1 MKLTEML
8 GQYEELLDKKDQLAK
23 DTKDNNAA
31 IDKLKAEI
39 AEMMIDE
46 DIPSQGYG
54 DYIYSLQD
62 KVKYSKRGEA
72 YLQERGL
79 DFFEVL
85 REQGLG
91 ELIKETVNAGSLQS
105 AMKEIAEENDGELPP
120 ELDEVVSSYE
130 MTDIARRKSTN
141 KALESERE
149 LEENVNIALGFAC
162 KQVKE
167 TSKSKVSNRHD
178 GYGIAS
184 EFYAGMKLDQKKV
197 DESMKDFLRIL
208 PTEDD
213 AKAVEAASSLKNA
226 ATGLVL
232 QATKLAAQADRI
244 MHDLYEEVSNYTTP
258 VEDYLEGQ
266 FEDAEADPEAE
277 AEEEQEDA
285 E

>member
-54 DYIYSLQD
+54 DYIYSLQN

-91 ELIKETVNAGSLQS
+91 ELIKETVNGVEEEVYYS
-105 AMKEIAEENDGELPP
+105 ATSGLIPVCVMAVSAVLMLLCGVLMKVTKWKWINDYALPICM
-120 ELDEVVSSYE
+120 VVA
-130 MTDIARRKSTN
+130 M
-141 KALESERE
+141 ALAIPIS
-149 LEENVNIALGFAC
+149 NALG
-162 KQVKE
+162 
-167 TSKSKVSNRHD
+167 
-178 GYGIAS
+178 G
-184 EFYAGMKLDQKKV
+184 
-197 DESMKDFLRIL
+197 
-208 PTEDD
+208 
-213 AKAVEAASSLKNA
+213 
-226 ATGLVL
+226 
-232 QATKLAAQADRI
+232 
-244 MHDLYEEVSNYTTP
+244 
-258 VEDYLEGQ
+258 
-266 FEDAEADPEAE
+266 
-277 AEEEQEDA
+277 
-285 E
+285 

>member
-85 REQGLG
+85 REQ
-91 ELIKETVNAGSLQS
+91 T
-105 AMKEIAEENDGELPP
+105 MKQLEFDC
-120 ELDEVVSSYE
+120 
-130 MTDIARRKSTN
+130 R
-141 KALESERE
+141 LESERE
-149 LEENVNIALGFAC
+149 LEENVNIALEFAC

-244 MHDLYEEVSNYTTP
+244 MHDLYDEVSSYTTP